1 VSTPCDQH
9 GDAIRRPVR
18 NPENSLKDRIQAVG
32 ERLDSLALLLLSSTH
47 PRWFAAS
54 AVDLPALLS
63 DHLHCE
69 RKAAENALSLVRRY
83 PHRGTSVDKLGRL
96 AHEETSHVVQVAALM
111 ARRGWTPRTD
121 TPNRYARALLAEVRG
136 REPERLFDAL
146 LVAAFIEARSHERL
160 ALLARGFAAAG
171 DAELAD
177 FYDTLAT
184 AEERHAEIF
193 IELARPLLPAPD
205 GDARLAALARRETE
219 ILSALPH
226 CSRIH

>member
-1 VSTPCDQH
+1 MANILHSC
-9 GDAIRRPVR
+9 
-18 NPENSLKDRIQAVG
+18 
-32 ERLDSLALLLLSSTH
+32 TH

-54 AVDLPALLS
+54 AADLRALLS

-83 PHRGTSVDKLGRL
+83 PHRGTSIAQLSRL

-111 ARRGWTPRTD
+111 ARRGWVPRSD
-121 TPNRYARALLAEVRG
+121 TPNQYARALLAEVRG
-136 REPERLFDAL
+136 REPERLLDAL

-160 ALLARGFAAAG
+160 SLLARGFTEHG

-177 FYDTLAT
+177 FYAALGS

-193 IELARPLLPAPD
+193 LELAEPLVPAEALV
-205 GDARLAALARRETE
+205 ARLAELGAREAE
-219 ILSALPH
+219 ILAALPH
-226 CSRIH
+226 VPRVH